1 MIIINMFLAFIL
13 FIIVFAIYITLV
25 SCISIALS
33 NLNFYIYK
41 RRCNKYLELAM
52 QGEFY
57 KEEFLKWF
65 EVEEKMYKIR
75 RKKIIIF
82 HDVLLLEE
90 REK

>member
-1 MIIINMFLAFIL
+1 M
-13 FIIVFAIYITLV
+13 
-25 SCISIALS
+25 
-33 NLNFYIYK
+33 
-41 RRCNKYLELAM
+41 YLELAM

-75 RKKIIIF
+75 RKKIIRF

>member
-1 MIIINMFLAFIL
+1 
-13 FIIVFAIYITLV
+13 
-25 SCISIALS
+25 
-33 NLNFYIYK
+33 
-41 RRCNKYLELAM
+41 M

-65 EVEEKMYKIR
+65 EVEGKMYKIR
-75 RKKIIIF
+75 RKKIIRF